1 MAIGLVLATFGMRA
15 AQCARKRL
23 AVAKANGGLNPL
35 PIRVFFLLPQFL
47 LVGYG
52 NAFMPTGQLDF
63 FITESPTGLKTMRT
77 GLFLGTLSFGFF
89 FSSLRVWIVNKVT
102 GGKNGGWLA
111 KTINQG
117 RLDCFYGLLT
127 ILVVGE
133 FETIYGN
140 EVTQPF
146 STNLWLEV
154 YTTIKEME
162 DARNSRTTAI
172 KLVFNQ
178 TKI

>member
-15 AQCARKRL
+15 ALCERK
-23 AVAKANGGLNPL
+23 
-35 PIRVFFLLPQFL
+35 RVFFLLPQFL
-47 LVGYG
+47 LVGSG
-52 NAFMPTGQLDF
+52 NAFMSTGKLDF
-63 FITESPTGLKTMRT
+63 FVTESPTGVKTTGT

-89 FSSLRVWIVNKVT
+89 FSSLLVWIVNKVT

-133 FETIYGN
+133 FEI
-140 EVTQPF
+140 
-146 STNLWLEV
+146 
-154 YTTIKEME
+154 
-162 DARNSRTTAI
+162 
-172 KLVFNQ
+172 
-178 TKI
+178 

>member
-1 MAIGLVLATFGMRA
+1 MDRLIGNFQIPAGSLTLFFIAIMITLGFNDRVIIPLMKRREGRPCFTHLQKMAIGLVLATFGMRA

-89 FSSLRVWIVNKVT
+89 FSSLRVWIVN
-102 GGKNGGWLA
+102 
-111 KTINQG
+111 
-117 RLDCFYGLLT
+117 
-127 ILVVGE
+127 
-133 FETIYGN
+133 
-140 EVTQPF
+140 
-146 STNLWLEV
+146 
-154 YTTIKEME
+154 
-162 DARNSRTTAI
+162 
-172 KLVFNQ
+172 
-178 TKI
+178 